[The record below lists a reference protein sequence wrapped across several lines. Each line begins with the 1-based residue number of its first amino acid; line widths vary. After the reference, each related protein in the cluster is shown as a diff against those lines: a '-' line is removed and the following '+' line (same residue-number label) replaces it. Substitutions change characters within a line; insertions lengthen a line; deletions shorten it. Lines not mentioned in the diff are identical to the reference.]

1 MVSLS
6 KRLNAVASLVESGS
20 SVADVGTDHGY
31 IPVYLVENKISP
43 FVVAMDINE
52 KPLASCKSLVKNEG
66 FEDVILTRLSNGLE
80 KLNRG
85 ECDTVIIAGMGA
97 ELIVDILSNCDFV
110 NELHLIL
117 QPMTSAPEL
126 RTYLSEHGFAVKQE
140 QAVQDG
146 DHIYTVMQAEYDPEH
161 VQTSQVFPYI
171 GILKADSDE
180 NKAYIHQQ
188 CSRLQK
194 RINGLRQ
201 SGRQEELA
209 NETEQILR
217 QLQQVLSQAE

>member
-20 SVADVGTDHGY
+20 SVADVGTVHGY

-52 KPLASCKSLVKNEG
+52 KPLASCKSLVKAAG

-80 KLNRG
+80 KLDRG

-117 QPMTSAPEL
+117 QPMTHPEIARKYLYDNGFEINNDFIVTDAKHSYSIFDANYTGKITPKVPTDYFLGNITDFSQKEYFLHLLNYLKNKSKSGADLSDVISAVE
-126 RTYLSEHGFAVKQE
+126 E
-140 QAVQDG
+140 
-146 DHIYTVMQAEYDPEH
+146 
-161 VQTSQVFPYI
+161 
-171 GILKADSDE
+171 IL
-180 NKAYIHQQ
+180 
-188 CSRLQK
+188 
-194 RINGLRQ
+194 
-201 SGRQEELA
+201 
-209 NETEQILR
+209 
-217 QLQQVLSQAE
+217 

>member
-6 KRLNAVASLVESGS
+6 KRLNAVASLVELGS

-52 KPLASCKSLVKNEG
+52 KPLASCKSLVKAAG
-66 FEDVILTRLSNGLE
+66 FEDVISTRLSNGLE
-80 KLNRG
+80 KLDRG

-117 QPMTSAPEL
+117 QPMTRHECL
-126 RTYLSEHGFAVKQE
+126 RRF
-140 QAVQDG
+140 
-146 DHIYTVMQAEYDPEH
+146 
-161 VQTSQVFPYI
+161 
-171 GILKADSDE
+171 
-180 NKAYIHQQ
+180 
-188 CSRLQK
+188 C
-194 RINGLRQ
+194 
-201 SGRQEELA
+201 
-209 NETEQILR
+209 
-217 QLQQVLSQAE
+217 

>member
-6 KRLNAVASLVESGS
+6 KRLNAVASLVKLGS

-52 KPLASCKSLVKNEG
+52 KPLASCKSLVKAAG

-80 KLNRG
+80 KLDKG

-117 QPMTSAPEL
+117 QPMTHPEIARKYLYDNGFEINNDFIVNDGKHSYSIFDANYTGKITPKVQKDYFLGNITDFSQKEYFLHLLNYLKNKSKSGADLSDVISAVE
-126 RTYLSEHGFAVKQE
+126 E
-140 QAVQDG
+140 
-146 DHIYTVMQAEYDPEH
+146 
-161 VQTSQVFPYI
+161 
-171 GILKADSDE
+171 IL
-180 NKAYIHQQ
+180 
-188 CSRLQK
+188 
-194 RINGLRQ
+194 
-201 SGRQEELA
+201 
-209 NETEQILR
+209 
-217 QLQQVLSQAE
+217 

>member
-6 KRLNAVASLVESGS
+6 KRLNAVASLVKSGS

-52 KPLASCKSLVKNEG
+52 KPLASCKALVKEEG
-66 FEDVILTRLSNGLE
+66 LEDVIQTRLSNGLE
-80 KLNRG
+80 KLDKG

-117 QPMTSAPEL
+117 QPMTHPEIARKYLYDNGFEINNDFIVTDAKHSYSIFDANYTGKITPKVQKDYFLGNITDFSQKEYFLHLLNYLKNKSKSGADLSDVISAVE
-126 RTYLSEHGFAVKQE
+126 E
-140 QAVQDG
+140 
-146 DHIYTVMQAEYDPEH
+146 
-161 VQTSQVFPYI
+161 
-171 GILKADSDE
+171 IL
-180 NKAYIHQQ
+180 
-188 CSRLQK
+188 
-194 RINGLRQ
+194 
-201 SGRQEELA
+201 
-209 NETEQILR
+209 
-217 QLQQVLSQAE
+217 

>member
-6 KRLNAVASLVESGS
+6 KRLNAVASLVKSGS

-52 KPLASCKSLVKNEG
+52 KPLASCKSLVKDEG
-66 FEDVILTRLSNGLE
+66 FENVIKTRLSNGLE
-80 KLNRG
+80 KLDKG

-117 QPMTSAPEL
+117 QPMTHPEIARKYLYDNGFEINNDFIVTDGKHSYSIFDANYTGKITPKVQKDYFLGNITDFSQKEYFLHLLNYLKNKSKSGADLSDVISAVE
-126 RTYLSEHGFAVKQE
+126 E
-140 QAVQDG
+140 
-146 DHIYTVMQAEYDPEH
+146 
-161 VQTSQVFPYI
+161 
-171 GILKADSDE
+171 IL
-180 NKAYIHQQ
+180 
-188 CSRLQK
+188 
-194 RINGLRQ
+194 
-201 SGRQEELA
+201 
-209 NETEQILR
+209 
-217 QLQQVLSQAE
+217 

>member
-6 KRLNAVASLVESGS
+6 KRLNAVASLVKSGS

-52 KPLASCKSLVKNEG
+52 KPLASCKALVKEEG

-80 KLNRG
+80 KLDKG

-117 QPMTSAPEL
+117 QPMTHPEIARKYLYDNGFEINNDFIVTDGKHSYSIFDANYTGKITPKVQKDYFLGNITDFSQKEYFLHLLNYLKNKSKSGADLSDVISAVE
-126 RTYLSEHGFAVKQE
+126 E
-140 QAVQDG
+140 
-146 DHIYTVMQAEYDPEH
+146 
-161 VQTSQVFPYI
+161 
-171 GILKADSDE
+171 IL
-180 NKAYIHQQ
+180 
-188 CSRLQK
+188 
-194 RINGLRQ
+194 
-201 SGRQEELA
+201 
-209 NETEQILR
+209 
-217 QLQQVLSQAE
+217 

>member
-6 KRLNAVASLVESGS
+6 KRLNAVASLVELGS

-52 KPLASCKSLVKNEG
+52 KPLASCKSLVKAAG
-66 FEDVILTRLSNGLE
+66 FEDVISTRLSNGLE
-80 KLNRG
+80 KLDRG

-117 QPMTSAPEL
+117 QPMTHPEIARKYLYDNGFEINNDFIVTDANHSYSIFDANYTGKITPKVPKDYFLGNIMDFSQKEYFLHLLNYLKNKSKSGADLSDVISAVE
-126 RTYLSEHGFAVKQE
+126 E
-140 QAVQDG
+140 
-146 DHIYTVMQAEYDPEH
+146 
-161 VQTSQVFPYI
+161 
-171 GILKADSDE
+171 IL
-180 NKAYIHQQ
+180 
-188 CSRLQK
+188 
-194 RINGLRQ
+194 
-201 SGRQEELA
+201 
-209 NETEQILR
+209 
-217 QLQQVLSQAE
+217 

>member
-6 KRLNAVASLVESGS
+6 KRLNAVASLVKLGS

-52 KPLASCKSLVKNEG
+52 KPLASCKSLVKAAG

-80 KLNRG
+80 KLDRC

-117 QPMTSAPEL
+117 QPMTHPEIARKYLYDNGFEINNDFIVTDAKHSYSIFDANYTGKITPKVPNDYFLGNITDFSQKEYFLHLLNYLKNKSKSGADLSDVISAVE
-126 RTYLSEHGFAVKQE
+126 E
-140 QAVQDG
+140 
-146 DHIYTVMQAEYDPEH
+146 
-161 VQTSQVFPYI
+161 
-171 GILKADSDE
+171 IL
-180 NKAYIHQQ
+180 
-188 CSRLQK
+188 
-194 RINGLRQ
+194 
-201 SGRQEELA
+201 
-209 NETEQILR
+209 
-217 QLQQVLSQAE
+217 

>member
-6 KRLNAVASLVESGS
+6 KRLNAVASLVKSGS

-52 KPLASCKSLVKNEG
+52 KPLSSCKALVKEEG
-66 FEDVILTRLSNGLE
+66 FEDVIQTRLSNGLE
-80 KLNRG
+80 KLDKG

-117 QPMTSAPEL
+117 QPMTHPEIARKYLYDNGFEINNDFIVTDAKHSYSIFDANYTGKITPKVQKDYFLGNIIDFSQKEYFLHLLNYLKNKSKSGADLSDVISAVE
-126 RTYLSEHGFAVKQE
+126 E
-140 QAVQDG
+140 
-146 DHIYTVMQAEYDPEH
+146 
-161 VQTSQVFPYI
+161 
-171 GILKADSDE
+171 IL
-180 NKAYIHQQ
+180 
-188 CSRLQK
+188 
-194 RINGLRQ
+194 
-201 SGRQEELA
+201 
-209 NETEQILR
+209 
-217 QLQQVLSQAE
+217 

>member
-6 KRLNAVASLVESGS
+6 KRLNAVASLVELGS

-52 KPLASCKSLVKNEG
+52 KPLASCKSLVKAAG
-66 FEDVILTRLSNGLE
+66 FEDVISTRLSNGLE
-80 KLNRG
+80 KLDRG

-117 QPMTSAPEL
+117 QPMTHPEIARKYL
-126 RTYLSEHGFAVKQE
+126 YDNGFEINNDFIVTDAKHSYSIFDANYTGKITPKVPKDYFLGNTTDFSHKEYFLHLLTYLKNTSKSGADLSDVISAVE
-140 QAVQDG
+140 
-146 DHIYTVMQAEYDPEH
+146 E
-161 VQTSQVFPYI
+161 
-171 GILKADSDE
+171 IL
-180 NKAYIHQQ
+180 
-188 CSRLQK
+188 
-194 RINGLRQ
+194 
-201 SGRQEELA
+201 
-209 NETEQILR
+209 
-217 QLQQVLSQAE
+217 

>member
-6 KRLNAVASLVESGS
+6 KRLNAVASLVKSGS

-52 KPLASCKSLVKNEG
+52 KPLASCKALVKEEG
-66 FEDVILTRLSNGLE
+66 LEDVILTRLSNGLE
-80 KLNRG
+80 KLDKG

-117 QPMTSAPEL
+117 QPMTHPEIARKYLYDNGFEINNDFIVTDAKHSYSIFDAYYTGKITPKVQKDYFLGNITDFSQKEYFLHLLNYLKNKSKSGADLSDVISAVE
-126 RTYLSEHGFAVKQE
+126 E
-140 QAVQDG
+140 
-146 DHIYTVMQAEYDPEH
+146 
-161 VQTSQVFPYI
+161 
-171 GILKADSDE
+171 IL
-180 NKAYIHQQ
+180 
-188 CSRLQK
+188 
-194 RINGLRQ
+194 
-201 SGRQEELA
+201 
-209 NETEQILR
+209 
-217 QLQQVLSQAE
+217 

>member
-6 KRLNAVASLVESGS
+6 KRLNAVASLVKSGS

-52 KPLASCKSLVKNEG
+52 KPLASCKSLVKDEG
-66 FEDVILTRLSNGLE
+66 FENVIKTRLSNGLE
-80 KLNRG
+80 KLDKG

-117 QPMTSAPEL
+117 QPMTHPEIARKYLYDNGFEINNDFIVTDGKHSYSIFDANYTGKITPKVQKDYFLGNITNFSQKEYFLHLLNYLKNKSKSGADLSDVISAVE
-126 RTYLSEHGFAVKQE
+126 E
-140 QAVQDG
+140 
-146 DHIYTVMQAEYDPEH
+146 
-161 VQTSQVFPYI
+161 
-171 GILKADSDE
+171 IL
-180 NKAYIHQQ
+180 
-188 CSRLQK
+188 
-194 RINGLRQ
+194 
-201 SGRQEELA
+201 
-209 NETEQILR
+209 
-217 QLQQVLSQAE
+217 

>member
-80 KLNRG
+80 KLERG
-85 ECDTVIIAGMGA
+85 ESETDINAGNGEEIIV
-97 ELIVDILSNCDFV
+97 EIL
-110 NELHLIL
+110 
-117 QPMTSAPEL
+117 
-126 RTYLSEHGFAVKQE
+126 
-140 QAVQDG
+140 
-146 DHIYTVMQAEYDPEH
+146 
-161 VQTSQVFPYI
+161 
-171 GILKADSDE
+171 
-180 NKAYIHQQ
+180 
-188 CSRLQK
+188 
-194 RINGLRQ
+194 
-201 SGRQEELA
+201 
-209 NETEQILR
+209 
-217 QLQQVLSQAE
+217 

>member
-6 KRLNAVASLVESGS
+6 KRLNAVASLVELGS

-52 KPLASCKSLVKNEG
+52 KPLASCKSLVKAAG
-66 FEDVILTRLSNGLE
+66 FEDVISTRLSNGLE
-80 KLNRG
+80 KLDRG

-117 QPMTSAPEL
+117 QPMTHPEIARKYLYDNGFEINNDFIVTDAKHSYSIFDANYTGKITPKVQKDYFLGNITDFSQKEYFLHLLNYLKNKSKSGADLSDVISAVE
-126 RTYLSEHGFAVKQE
+126 E
-140 QAVQDG
+140 
-146 DHIYTVMQAEYDPEH
+146 
-161 VQTSQVFPYI
+161 
-171 GILKADSDE
+171 IL
-180 NKAYIHQQ
+180 
-188 CSRLQK
+188 
-194 RINGLRQ
+194 
-201 SGRQEELA
+201 
-209 NETEQILR
+209 
-217 QLQQVLSQAE
+217 